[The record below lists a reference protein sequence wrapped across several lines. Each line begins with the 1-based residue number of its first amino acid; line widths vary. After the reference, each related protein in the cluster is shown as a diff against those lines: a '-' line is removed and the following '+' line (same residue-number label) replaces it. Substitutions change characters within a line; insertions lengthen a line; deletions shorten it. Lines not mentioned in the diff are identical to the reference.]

1 MNEELLNKL
10 HKYCRNNIEL
20 IEKSKKCYCFYCK
33 SIVDAKE
40 VLDATT
46 PFTRRIQTAFCP
58 RCDIDS
64 LIPDAIDEKI
74 TKEIIDDM
82 HEYWFERV
90 DEK

>member
-1 MNEELLNKL
+1 MNEELLKEL
-10 HKYCRNNIEL
+10 HIYCRNNIEL

-33 SIVDAKE
+33 SIVGAKE

-46 PFTRRIQTAFCP
+46 PFTKRIQTAFCP

-82 HEYWFERV
+82 HEYWFEIV